1 MGRGV
6 RWFVLPGV
14 STTFAG
20 DGAMLLDIKKGTCY
34 RLNLVATRLWL
45 AIDAH
50 PEGVLTT
57 EIVDVLGKHFPV
69 ARDVLERDAGACLD
83 NLLAMSLVRRKR
95 ATISSKA
102 AQGRT

>member
-1 MGRGV
+1 
-6 RWFVLPGV
+6 
-14 STTFAG
+14 
-20 DGAMLLDIKKGTCY
+20 
-34 RLNLVATRLWL
+34 
-45 AIDAH
+45 
-50 PEGVLTT
+50 
-57 EIVDVLGKHFPV
+57 VDVLGKHFPV